1 MWPVCILSITQVSDS
16 QYDNEERREAW
27 LSLSANSPDPSLAG
41 LTLRPTLTPALHDR
55 YVISQTEGNI
65 YITQW
70 TILRWDSPW
79 NAAHLWGERVTIE
92 KSSKS
97 FLASKRALNLHL
109 PFGHPEP
116 VRDHI
121 EKKSRPIYIYL
132 YGQEDRLEMLPVSV
146 YKLQRSHQNF
156 AQVTC
161 GRWDNQ
167 TLELRPSAADISD
180 LSQYCL
186 MSTVGQH
193 DSSQIEQVMG

>member
-1 MWPVCILSITQVSDS
+1 MIMMSG
-16 QYDNEERREAW
+16 ER
-27 LSLSANSPDPSLAG
+27 PDYHYL
-41 LTLRPTLTPALHDR
+41 LTHLTPHWQAWPFARLLLRHFTTDTSSVKPREIFILHNKRFSDETLHEMLPICAGKGWQ
-55 YVISQTEGNI
+55 VISSLKTSLKPSS
-65 YITQW
+65 TFW
-70 TILRWDSPW
+70 TPW
-79 NAAHLWGERVTIE
+79 TC
-92 KSSKS
+92 
-97 FLASKRALNLHL
+97 KRS
-109 PFGHPEP
+109 
-116 VRDHI
+116 HI
-121 EKKSRPIYIYL
+121 EEKSRPIYIYL

-167 TLELRPSAADISD
+167 ILELRPSAADISD